1 MRGPLTRTRG
11 LIAGL
16 LLVPSLLLAGCGT
29 EATPTAIPTVAPTT
43 APTVAPTTAP
53 TTAPTVAP
61 TTAPTTAP
69 TAAATDTMPA
79 ATATGAVMTSTVG
92 PTAVPPTP
100 PPTPA
105 SAWVPGAHKNTI
117 PAPAKLKDAGKLTFG
132 SDATYPPQE
141 YIDASGNAVGFDIDI
156 ASEIASRMG
165 LELSVVNFKFDDI
178 IPALNAGQFD
188 AVISAMTVTTD
199 RMAVVDFVPYFSA
212 GQAVLVKK
220 GNPKKIKTL
229 DDLSGLTAVAEQ
241 GTTEEDTLKNLNDT
255 LDKAGKPKVNVLT
268 YPTDTDAVDQLRVG
282 RADATLHDSPV
293 AAYYAKLNPD
303 AFEVAIANFASAP
316 EGIAT
321 AKTNADMHA
330 AIDKAVKAMIADGTM
345 DAIMA
350 KWGVSSK

>member
-220 GNPKKIKTL
+220 GNPKKDRK
-229 DDLSGLTAVAEQ
+229 
-241 GTTEEDTLKNLNDT
+241 
-255 LDKAGKPKVNVLT
+255 
-268 YPTDTDAVDQLRVG
+268 
-282 RADATLHDSPV
+282 
-293 AAYYAKLNPD
+293 
-303 AFEVAIANFASAP
+303 
-316 EGIAT
+316 
-321 AKTNADMHA
+321 
-330 AIDKAVKAMIADGTM
+330 
-345 DAIMA
+345 
-350 KWGVSSK
+350 SK